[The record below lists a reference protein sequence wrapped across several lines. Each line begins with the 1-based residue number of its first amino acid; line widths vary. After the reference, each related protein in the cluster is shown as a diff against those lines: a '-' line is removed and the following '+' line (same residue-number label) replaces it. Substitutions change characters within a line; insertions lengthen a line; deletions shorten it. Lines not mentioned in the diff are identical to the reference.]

1 MDPDPGS
8 SWIRIQYGSGSTTLV
23 KSICSFF
30 TVLWVDSDPSKITL
44 ISLFY
49 TTPKIP
55 RCHASLSSIIIV
67 VLCVGGGPGPWWG
80 GVHHWAASCPLPAP
94 PQLWCGSDALG
105 TTRTRD
111 TRQLRQVG
119 SIPPS
124 TCVTPAMMPRPRDHP
139 YPRYSLTQT
148 GRQYLALYL
157 RHPSYDA
164 AAMPSGPPAHCNDH
178 FAKSELCKFLQN
190 GWTNFVHFCHAESS

>member
-1 MDPDPGS
+1 MS
-8 SWIRIQYGSGSTTLV
+8 R
-23 KSICSFF
+23 
-30 TVLWVDSDPSKITL
+30 
-44 ISLFY
+44 
-49 TTPKIP
+49 
-55 RCHASLSSIIIV
+55 IIV
-67 VLCVGGGPGPWWG
+67 INHHRCVVCRWWT
-80 GVHHWAASCPLPAP
+80 WTMMRRCPSLGSILPSTCATP
-94 PQLWCGSDALG
+94 AMMRQRCPRDHP
-105 TTRTRD
+105 TRD